1 MAVLQTAEG
10 KTAAGTGL
18 AAVLLVL
25 SLLLLTVLTSLLSIA
40 AAFLLGRIF
49 REELSYLSAVI
60 ILLLAAAALTGFL
73 IEI

>member
-1 MAVLQTAEG
+1 
-10 KTAAGTGL
+10 
-18 AAVLLVL
+18 VL

-49 REELSYLSAVI
+49 REELSYLNAVI
-60 ILLLAAAALTGFL
+60 ILLLASAALTGFL

>member
-18 AAVLLVL
+18 AAVLPVL